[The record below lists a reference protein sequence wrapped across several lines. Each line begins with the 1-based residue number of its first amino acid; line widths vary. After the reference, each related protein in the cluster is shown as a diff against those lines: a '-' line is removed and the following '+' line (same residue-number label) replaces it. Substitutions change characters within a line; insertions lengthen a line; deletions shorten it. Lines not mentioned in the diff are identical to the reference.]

1 MYAICNIVC
10 GTEIPDNIRSYMNE
24 VADGEYTAGGFKTFY
39 SGSGDTPAYSGIV
52 LSRFDECSNMRASQL
67 RERLVANPNQLNQAR
82 QALVKTKE
90 IFQELLGEDEETS
103 NEEKQALLNSIPQ
116 EPDIFLIWSSS

>member
-24 VADGEYTAGGFKTFY
+24 VADGDYKAGGFKTFY

-67 RERLVANPNQLNQAR
+67 RERLVANPNQLDQAR